1 MNTQQQSVC
10 ILVRKFLLIIHLTSK
25 PTSFTKLQGNNM
37 INEYQLELAI
47 DWFDKRSKGE
57 LLWWATNNKLDVGQE
72 DAQLHSDWQDKI
84 IDAYAMQ
91 Q

>member
-1 MNTQQQSVC
+1 
-10 ILVRKFLLIIHLTSK
+10 
-25 PTSFTKLQGNNM
+25 M